1 MVQGR
6 RRSKADF
13 HTTSPYEI
21 RIHGELDERWSE
33 WFSGIRIHV
42 ESSEVGPPQTTLQC
56 PPMDQSRLRGI
67 MNKLWDLNLS
77 IFSVI
82 RLEDQEFDNSGIPI
96 QTGE

>member
-13 HTTSPYEI
+13 RTISPYEI

-33 WFSGIRIHV
+33 WFSGIRIRA
-42 ESSEVGPPQTTLQC
+42 ESSKVGPPQTTLHC
-56 PPMDQSRLRGI
+56 PAMDQSRLRGI

-77 IFSVI
+77 ILSVI
-82 RLEDQEFDNSGIPI
+82 RLEDHEFDNSGNPI